1 MSNTLLQSKISPS
14 IKSFVICIALSLFG
28 YFLNTFFL
36 EDKNQI
42 QKAQPVQVKVL
53 KFEDRQDGG
62 VTVIDATTNQ
72 IIDVVQGEAGFVR
85 GILRTV
91 ARERRIRG
99 LGKEDP
105 VNLMAFNDGRL
116 VLLDPLTNTQIEL
129 ESFGSQ
135 NVESFKVFLKN
146 NNS

>member
-1 MSNTLLQSKISPS
+1 MPNNLIYSKISPS
-14 IKSFVICIALSLFG
+14 IKAFVICIALSLFG
-28 YFLNTFFL
+28 YFMNKLFL
-36 EDKNQI
+36 EDKNQVQTPI
-42 QKAQPVQVKVL
+42 PVQVKIL

-62 VTVIDATTNQ
+62 VTVIDAATNQ

-129 ESFGSQ
+129 ESFGSI

-146 NNS
+146 TNS

>member
-1 MSNTLLQSKISPS
+1 MNTL
-14 IKSFVICIALSLFG
+14 
-28 YFLNTFFL
+28 FLD
-36 EDKNQI
+36 EKNQTL
-42 QKAQPVQVKVL
+42 KAQPIQVKVL
-53 KFEDRQDGG
+53 KFEDRLDGG

-135 NVESFKVFLKN
+135 NVESIKVFLKN

>member
-1 MSNTLLQSKISPS
+1 MPINPIYSKISPS
-14 IKSFVICIALSLFG
+14 IKAFIICIALSLFG
-28 YFLNTFFL
+28 YFMSTLFV
-36 EDKNQI
+36 EDKNQVQSPI
-42 QKAQPVQVKVL
+42 PVQVKIL

-62 VTVIDATTNQ
+62 VTVIDAATNQ
-72 IIDVVQGEAGFVR
+72 IIDVVQGEAGFIR

-105 VNLMAFNDGRL
+105 VNLMSFNDGRL

-129 ESFGSQ
+129 ESFGSI
-135 NVESFKVFLKN
+135 NVESFKVFMKN
-146 NNS
+146 SNS

>member
-1 MSNTLLQSKISPS
+1 MPINPIYSKISPS
-14 IKSFVICIALSLFG
+14 IKAFIICIALSLFG
-28 YFLNTFFL
+28 YFMSTLFV
-36 EDKNQI
+36 EDKNQVQSPI
-42 QKAQPVQVKVL
+42 PVQVKIL

-62 VTVIDATTNQ
+62 VTVIDAATNQ
-72 IIDVVQGEAGFVR
+72 IIDVVQGEAGFIR

-105 VNLMAFNDGRL
+105 VNLMSFNDGRL

-129 ESFGSQ
+129 ESFGSI

-146 NNS
+146 SNS

>member
-1 MSNTLLQSKISPS
+1 MSNNLIQSKISPS
-14 IKSFVICIALSLFG
+14 IKAFVICIALSLLG
-28 YFLNTFFL
+28 YFMNKLFI

-42 QKAQPVQVKVL
+42 QIATPVQIKVL

-72 IIDVVQGEAGFVR
+72 IIDVIQGEAGFIR

-105 VNLMAFNDGRL
+105 VNLMSFNDGRL

-129 ESFGSQ
+129 ESFGSN
-135 NVESFKVFLKN
+135 NVESFKVFLKHS
-146 NNS
+146 NS

>member
-1 MSNTLLQSKISPS
+1 MSNNLIQSKISPS
-14 IKSFVICIALSLFG
+14 IKAFVICIALSLLG
-28 YFLNTFFL
+28 YSMNKLFI

-42 QKAQPVQVKVL
+42 QIATPVQIKVL

-72 IIDVVQGEAGFVR
+72 IIDVIQGEAGFIR

-105 VNLMAFNDGRL
+105 VNLMSFNDGRL

-129 ESFGSQ
+129 ESFGSN
-135 NVESFKVFLKN
+135 NVESFKVFLKHS
-146 NNS
+146 NS